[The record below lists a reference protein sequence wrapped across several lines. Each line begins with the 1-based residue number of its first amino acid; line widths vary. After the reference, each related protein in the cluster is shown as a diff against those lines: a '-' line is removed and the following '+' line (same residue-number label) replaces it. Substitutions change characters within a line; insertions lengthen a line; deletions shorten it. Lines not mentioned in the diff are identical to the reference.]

1 MLWAGVER
9 LLSSARAFAQATGSP
24 EKLLE
29 TIAHEAGT
37 ALAGSCTVSLVSAD
51 GRWFRRVA
59 VYSPDPATAA
69 TLRGAFASTEATPD
83 AQGVVA
89 HVARTAK
96 VTHLRGLT
104 PETIP
109 GLVAREYV
117 EPVAR
122 LGIHSLLGAPL
133 QIEGRVAGVVV
144 VSRAGETAPFDE
156 RDEFLLRELCDH
168 AALALTNARTLEA
181 TRVELRE
188 SRRVEED
195 ARTFVA
201 LVETSTDLV
210 AMASFDGQILF
221 INKAGRELC
230 GIAPDQDA
238 RKLKLSDFHTEDGMA
253 RAKIIQEHGKWE
265 GEGVLRH
272 FSTHELIPVHVS
284 SFIARGK
291 NGEALCF
298 ATVQTDLRET
308 RRLESRLREAQR
320 MEALGRLAGGVA
332 HDFNNM
338 LTVILGNAT
347 LVGASLS
354 GSPLQKRV
362 EEIEH
367 AAESAATLTHQ
378 LLVFGRRQVLERRVV
393 DVRDIVGRLQPLLAR
408 LIGEDVRVEVALG
421 PDPATALVDP
431 TQVEQILVNLGLNAR
446 DAMPE
451 GGTLRIGVVTLPH
464 AGTRPGL
471 PVGPSVRVSVTDTG
485 TGMNEDVK
493 AHAFDPF
500 FTTKAPGKGTGLGL
514 SIAYGAA
521 QQNEGV
527 LSFESEV
534 GRGTTFFLHF
544 PLSSG
549 AERAATAEEADLRGG
564 GERVWLVEDQPL
576 VRSFIEAALS
586 RLGYS
591 VRSFASG
598 EQLLEA
604 MASLGTADLLVTD
617 LVLPNVDGSTLAKR
631 VRARRPAMP
640 VVFASGYS
648 DDVLAQKG
656 NLPEGAAILSKPF
669 TVRMLAEAVR
679 TALDRE
685 QRSRLPGCRHVLVI
699 DDDPLVLTVVSE
711 ILESLGCIVTAH
723 DGVGSVAEA
732 LAATSGKSA
741 PVDLVLV
748 DVQLGRLSGVEVC
761 RQLRQAGVDTAV
773 LCMSGAPLAANVWA
787 EAGFDGVLG
796 KPLSHA
802 ALSACVQRYGGWSH
816 DKGAAL
822 GETPGNR
829 MPPAS
834 VDV

>member
-1 MLWAGVER
+1 
-9 LLSSARAFAQATGSP
+9 
-24 EKLLE
+24 
-29 TIAHEAGT
+29 
-37 ALAGSCTVSLVSAD
+37 
-51 GRWFRRVA
+51 
-59 VYSPDPATAA
+59 
-69 TLRGAFASTEATPD
+69 
-83 AQGVVA
+83 
-89 HVARTAK
+89 
-96 VTHLRGLT
+96 
-104 PETIP
+104 
-109 GLVAREYV
+109 
-117 EPVAR
+117 
-122 LGIHSLLGAPL
+122 
-133 QIEGRVAGVVV
+133 
-144 VSRAGETAPFDE
+144 
-156 RDEFLLRELCDH
+156 
-168 AALALTNARTLEA
+168 
-181 TRVELRE
+181 
-188 SRRVEED
+188 
-195 ARTFVA
+195 
-201 LVETSTDLV
+201 
-210 AMASFDGQILF
+210 
-221 INKAGRELC
+221 
-230 GIAPDQDA
+230 
-238 RKLKLSDFHTEDGMA
+238 MA

-265 GEGVLRH
+265 GDGVLRH

-291 NGEALCF
+291 DGEALCF
-298 ATVQTDLRET
+298 ATVQSDLRET
-308 RRLESRLREAQR
+308 KRLESRLREAQR

-347 LVGASLS
+347 LVGASLA

-367 AAESAATLTHQ
+367 AADSAATLTHQ

-451 GGTLRIGVVTLPH
+451 GGTLRIGVATLPH
-464 AGTRPGL
+464 AGARLGL
-471 PVGPSVRVSVTDTG
+471 PAGPCVRVTVTDTG

-534 GRGTTFFLHF
+534 GRGTTFSLHF
-544 PLSSG
+544 PLAPG
-549 AERAATAEEADLRGG
+549 AERAAAAEEAGLPSGR
-564 GERVWLVEDQPL
+564 ERVWLVEDQPL

-598 EQLLEA
+598 EQLLES

-617 LVLPNVDGSTLAKR
+617 LVLPNVDGATLAKQ

-648 DDVLAQKG
+648 DDVLAKKG
-656 NLPEGAAILSKPF
+656 NLPDGAAILSKPF

-679 TALDRE
+679 TALDRD
-685 QRSRLPGCRHVLVI
+685 QRARPGCRHVLVI

-711 ILESLGCIVTAH
+711 ILESLGCVVTAS
-723 DGVGSVAEA
+723 DGVGPVEDA
-732 LAATSGKSA
+732 LAGATGKKA

-761 RQLRQAGVDTAV
+761 KQLRQAGVDAAV

-787 EAGFDGVLG
+787 DAGFDGVLG
-796 KPLSHA
+796 KPLSHE
-802 ALSACVQRYGGWSH
+802 ALRLCVQRYADWSH
-816 DKGAAL
+816 SKGAAL
-822 GETPGNR
+822 GDAPGNYA
-829 MPPAS
+829 PPAS